1 MKETSKVSF
10 RRSLFFLTDLD
21 WVMESTTEPLRV
33 RGVERILW
41 IGLCLPPLL
50 VLGFAFLYPLLASVW
65 SSIIYEGNLSLAHY
79 SRVYTLYR
87 QDVVFTLGV
96 ALSGLV
102 LVLLVGLPVCGYLR
116 LRTFR
121 TVEFLLKVP
130 LFVPFVVVGH
140 AMRVFLSP
148 HGTLNGLLLLAG
160 ILDPQHPPSL
170 ATSWLGLAIALAWKH
185 MGLAALLFMGAFRAV
200 DEAYLES
207 AQNFGAGILRQTK
220 DILIP
225 MAAPSIAVACVLV
238 FASMLASFS
247 IPLMMGRGSG
257 PQMLMIDVYYRF
269 GQHGDYAT
277 AGALGVVAYLMASG
291 AAFVYL
297 RNLGR

>member
-1 MKETSKVSF
+1 MELAKETPRIRGMEKT
-10 RRSLFFLTDLD
+10 L
-21 WVMESTTEPLRV
+21 WV
-33 RGVERILW
+33 
-41 IGLCLPPLL
+41 GLCLPSLL
-50 VLGFAFLYPLLASVW
+50 VLGFAFLYPLLASIW
-65 SSIIYEGNLSLAHY
+65 SSIVHEGSLSLVHY
-79 SRVYTLYR
+79 SRVYQLYR

-96 ALSGLV
+96 ALAGLV

-116 LRTFR
+116 LRSFR

-148 HGTLNGLLLLAG
+148 HGTLNGLLLLVG
-160 ILDPQHPPSL
+160 ILDPQNPPSL
-170 ATSWLGLAIALAWKH
+170 ASSWIGLAIALAWKH
-185 MGLAALLFMGAFRAV
+185 LGLAALLFMGAFRAV
-200 DEAYLES
+200 DEAYLEA

-297 RNLGR
+297 RNLVR